1 MKTVYFSYDFSWDI
15 ILFSLDLTNLNRMKK
30 LLFIDRD
37 GTIVKEAA
45 PPDYVLNTFDE
56 LEFYPEVF
64 RYLGKIVRKLDYE
77 LVMVTNQDGLGTDFL
92 PDAVFRKIHTK
103 IIQAFENEGIVF
115 SKVFI
120 DDSFPDQNKPT
131 RKPGIGMVLEYINN
145 PDYDLTNSFMIGD
158 RLTDVEFA
166 KNLGAKGIFIDNDE
180 SLGANEINSK
190 REELDPFI
198 ALQTTSWKEIY
209 KFLKKH

>member
-1 MKTVYFSYDFSWDI
+1 
-15 ILFSLDLTNLNRMKK
+15 MKK
-30 LLFIDRD
+30 VLFIDRD

-45 PPDYVLNTFDE
+45 PPDYILNTFDE

-64 RYLGKIVRKLDYE
+64 RYLGKIARKLDYE
-77 LVMVTNQDGLGTDFL
+77 LVMVTNQDGLGTNLL
-92 PDAVFRKIHTK
+92 PNDIFWSIQNK
-103 IIQAFENEGIVF
+103 IIKSFENEGIVF

-120 DDSFPDQNKPT
+120 DDSFPHENKPT
-131 RKPGIGMVLEYINN
+131 RKPGTAMVTEYINN
-145 PDYDLTNSFMIGD
+145 PNYDLTNSFMIGD

-180 SLGANEINSK
+180 ELGATEISSK
-190 REELDPFI
+190 REELNPFI

-209 KFLKKH
+209 AFLKEK